1 VRAVQQAIAVAAYT
15 FMAQPTATAP
25 SPNDCVLIVHQQT
38 RTLET
43 RHCDFSAG
51 KKVNGLV
58 YLVD

>member
-1 VRAVQQAIAVAAYT
+1 MIARLALAAYAFT
-15 FMAQPTATAP
+15 AQPTTKAP

-38 RTLET
+38 RTLEA

-51 KKVNGLV
+51 KKVNGFV